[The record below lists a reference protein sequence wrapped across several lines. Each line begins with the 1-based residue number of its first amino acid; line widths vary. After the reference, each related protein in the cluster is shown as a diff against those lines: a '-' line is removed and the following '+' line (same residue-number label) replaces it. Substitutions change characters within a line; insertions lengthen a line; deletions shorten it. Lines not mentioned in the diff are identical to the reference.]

1 MIRTMSTF
9 ITISF
14 VMFSYLVTHQRSNHM
29 ALYEFIVDLMQLH
42 SQMNSEHPD
51 SKYLFD
57 FINPKS
63 IHHLG
68 KFLPLDLLVKY
79 WAEHFIL
86 N

>member
-1 MIRTMSTF
+1 MSTS

-14 VMFSYLVTHQRSNHM
+14 VMFLYLVTHQRSNHR
-29 ALYEFIVDLMQLH
+29 ALYEFIVDLMQHH

-57 FINPKS
+57 YINPKS
-63 IHHLG
+63 IHHPG
-68 KFLPLDLLVKY
+68 KFLPLDILLKY
-79 WAEHFIL
+79 WGENCIL